1 MVWGNKKRRNAA
13 AFRPE
18 NAKAADHSAAH
29 ATRKEKNEKEEKR
42 KVMK

>member
-1 MVWGNKKRRNAA
+1 MGQQKRRNAV
-13 AFRPE
+13 AFRPG

-29 ATRKEKNEKEEKR
+29 ATRKEKMRKEEKR